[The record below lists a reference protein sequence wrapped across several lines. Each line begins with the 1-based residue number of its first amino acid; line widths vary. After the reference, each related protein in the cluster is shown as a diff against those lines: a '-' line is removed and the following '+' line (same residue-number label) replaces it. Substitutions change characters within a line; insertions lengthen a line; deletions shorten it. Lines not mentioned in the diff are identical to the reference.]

1 MASRR
6 YQKRKQ
12 VKQKQAMAKSSAPLT
27 NVNDFGGARTTK
39 SQLRA
44 GDSVP
49 RRVRKDLSL
58 DERKLNTL
66 PVERLMDLLIDA
78 HPDVGFALW
87 NFLRIG
93 NTDYII
99 NVKKLNSDGEFTQ
112 GKKIIDQFIQALSMP
127 NPERYEI
134 NRSLDNLI
142 NQLLLTTV
150 TRGAASLETVLGQS
164 MSGVAFLAPID
175 PATIE
180 FKFEND
186 RFIPYQDS
194 LSLDIPT
201 FFYEALDPLID
212 SPTGRSPFLNA
223 IQTVMF
229 QLQLLND
236 IKAVVHNQGYPRLDI
251 KILEELVIKRM
262 PPHVKQNEEKKRQ
275 YLQEKLQEIIT
286 MYEQLEADTTFVH
299 YDSVEM
305 GMVGGK
311 SGGGGAM
318 FDVEKLMGVID
329 GLLAAALKTLTTIL
343 GRRSTGN
350 TESFAKLEVKMYLKS
365 VKALQD
371 VVAKLLSR
379 AFTLLLNLNG
389 KQGIVEFKFREAD
402 LRSEL
407 EKAQFEQ
414 IHLLNCQFK
423 YNMGWWTAD
432 EAAQAAVG
440 HSAVSDPI
448 HNVVPTNKDGQTP
461 KGSTDNNPKAG
472 GSSG

>member
-1 MASRR
+1 
-6 YQKRKQ
+6 
-12 VKQKQAMAKSSAPLT
+12 
-27 NVNDFGGARTTK
+27 
-39 SQLRA
+39 
-44 GDSVP
+44 
-49 RRVRKDLSL
+49 
-58 DERKLNTL
+58 
-66 PVERLMDLLIDA
+66 MDLLIDA

-93 NTDYII
+93 NTDYTI
-99 NVKKLNSDGEFTQ
+99 NVKKLNSDGEFAQ
-112 GKKIIDQFIQALSMP
+112 GKKIISQFIQALSMP
-127 NPERYEI
+127 NPERYEN
-134 NRSLDNLI
+134 NRSLDNVI

-150 TRGAASLETVLGQS
+150 TRGAASLEMVLGES
-164 MSGVAFLAPID
+164 MSGVAFFAPID

-194 LSLDIPT
+194 ISLDIPT
-201 FFYEALDPLID
+201 FLYEALDPLID
-212 SPTGRSPFLNA
+212 SPNGRSPFLNA

-251 KILEELVIKRM
+251 KVVEELVLKRM
-262 PPHVKQNEEKKRQ
+262 PPAIRQNEEKKRQ
-275 YLQEKLQEIIT
+275 YLQDKLQEIIR
-286 MYEQLEADTTFVH
+286 MYESLEPDSTFVH

-318 FDVEKLMGVID
+318 FDVEKLMAAID

-350 TESFAKLEVKMYLKS
+350 TESFAKLEVKLYLKS
-365 VKALQD
+365 VKAIQD

-379 AFTLLLNLNG
+379 AFTLLLNLHG
-389 KQGIVEFKFREAD
+389 KQGVVTFRFKEAD
-402 LRSEL
+402 LRSDL
-407 EKAQFEQ
+407 ERAQFEQ

-440 HSAVSDPI
+440 HNAVSEPI
-448 HNVVPTNKDGQTP
+448 LNVVPKNKDGETP
-461 KGSTDNNPKAG
+461 KGSTDSNPDAG
-472 GSSG
+472 GKSSETGDSSS